1 VIDPETHAH
10 LFSPYAL
17 FVDREALEAMGAIAA
32 AIFGIARNPQYLERV
47 LRWAPAIA
55 RHDPGSVGGVLGL
68 DFHLT
73 HAGPR
78 LIEINTN
85 PGGLLLNAVLL
96 DAVRSCA
103 PAAWAPWTSS
113 ALAREA
119 GVSAWLDDAR
129 EQHGRMPARL
139 AIVDVAPR
147 EQFLY
152 PEFELYAQ
160 AFRERG
166 VDSVIRA
173 PEALSLGPQ
182 GLQDAHGQ
190 IDTLY
195 NRLTDFALA
204 DPGHA
209 PLQKAYLQ
217 RAIAMTPHPRAHAL
231 FADKRNLAVLGD
243 AGLLEG
249 WGVDAATAERLAQV
263 IPSTVQI
270 APENRAALW
279 ADRDRYFF
287 KPASGFGSRGS
298 YRGDKLT
305 RRVWDTMESAPY
317 VAQGIAAPGV
327 RIVHEGVSLKA
338 DVRCFASEAG
348 VLLFAARLYQGQ
360 TTNMRTP
367 RGGFAAVLTS
377 SATAA

>member
-1 VIDPETHAH
+1 
-10 LFSPYAL
+10 
-17 FVDREALEAMGAIAA
+17 
-32 AIFGIARNPQYLERV
+32 
-47 LRWAPAIA
+47 
-55 RHDPGSVGGVLGL
+55 
-68 DFHLT
+68 
-73 HAGPR
+73 
-78 LIEINTN
+78 
-85 PGGLLLNAVLL
+85 
-96 DAVRSCA
+96 
-103 PAAWAPWTSS
+103 
-113 ALAREA
+113 
-119 GVSAWLDDAR
+119 
-129 EQHGRMPARL
+129 MPARL

-209 PLQKAYLQ
+209 PLQKALSATRDCDDTAPQ
-217 RAIAMTPHPRAHAL
+217 GACAL
-231 FADKRNLAVLGD
+231 RRQAQSRSAWRCRSPG
-243 AGLLEG
+243 GL
-249 WGVDAATAERLAQV
+249 GVDAATAERLAQV

-305 RRVWDTMESAPY
+305 RRVWGHDGIGAPTYWASRHRGEDRARRCLAESRRALLCIR
-317 VAQGIAAPGV
+317 G
-327 RIVHEGVSLKA
+327 
-338 DVRCFASEAG
+338 G
-348 VLLFAARLYQGQ
+348 VLLFAARLYQGADHQ
-360 TTNMRTP
+360 HAYA